1 MDIRVRSAA
10 RSWTVC
16 KYMYISEVNTLTETS
31 VLGKRCLKHPSK
43 VFEMKRKGIFV
54 PSKQLEPSLPT
65 ARSTAVRH
73 TLGIL
78 MPSHNQIQADPAA
91 GHTHVC
97 LSHSAEGYGNS
108 SACTTGAAESS
119 ECPAPADVFR
129 NVFAQQTFIASGRL
143 EREDIFRP
151 RTLIPDT

>member
-1 MDIRVRSAA
+1 
-10 RSWTVC
+10 
-16 KYMYISEVNTLTETS
+16 MYISEVNTLTETS

-108 SACTTGAAESS
+108 DSVFSKDAIANQTTAAASKQRT
-119 ECPAPADVFR
+119 PAKPPAVPGLPR
-129 NVFAQQTFIASGRL
+129 GRTDML
-143 EREDIFRP
+143 ARTMGITRVED
-151 RTLIPDT
+151 LPDRDHTVW